1 MKQKLIKRNKGLI
14 ISFLFVC
21 GSVVSQSIEELYVKM
36 PDILNPTLSSQ
47 NRLEL
52 LEYHKAHQSDS
63 TLNRFGNQVY
73 LIVMDTLN
81 EHIVVKNTATST
93 FDMKLNYS
101 ADSVPYIGIIRTVCA
116 PVCHSTVEFYDT
128 AWNVLALQFSMPKAI
143 EWLDGKSTNPDI
155 IDSGWLK
162 KTLDI
167 SFVSLS
173 FGCDNNIITAKNNS
187 LDFLSAENRKIIR
200 PIISDIIFSYKLKN
214 RMWVQ
219 EP

>member
-1 MKQKLIKRNKGLI
+1 MRQKLFKRNNGLLV
-14 ISFLFVC
+14 SFLFLC
-21 GSVVSQSIEELYVKM
+21 GSVLSQSIEDLYVKM

-73 LIVMDTLN
+73 LVLMDTLN

-93 FDMKLNYS
+93 FDMKLNYTT
-101 ADSVPYIGIIRTVCA
+101 DSVPYIGIIRTVCA
-116 PVCHSTVEFYDT
+116 PVCHSIVEFYDT
-128 AWNVLALQFSMPKAI
+128 AWNAIPLQFSMPKAI
-143 EWLDGKSTNPDI
+143 EWLDGKRINPDI

-167 SFVSLS
+167 SFIGRS
-173 FGCDNNIITAKNNS
+173 FGSDNNIITAKNNS
-187 LDFLSAENRKIIR
+187 LDFLSAVDRKIIR
-200 PIISDIIFSYKLKN
+200 PFITDKIFSYKLKN